1 MKLQHELPD
10 TFTNIAPMKTG
21 LLFIAL
27 LSATAINAQTD
38 TSKTEK
44 KIPVTFDGYVDA
56 YYAWSSPKPAVFGN
70 YVPGYYSFARRNE
83 ININHALLS
92 AHYKTDNVRANLGL
106 HAGTYVDANGPNMIY
121 EANAGFKLAKGLWVD
136 AGIMPSH
143 IGAETAISKDNATLT
158 RSIAA
163 EYSPYYETGVKLTYE
178 CGDKW
183 TFAGLFLN
191 GWQNV
196 YKYTNSIAGGTQITF
211 KPNDRVTLNSSTYY
225 GESPDYFSIP
235 FYSVPT
241 RFFHDFYFTW
251 KATDKIDFTGVFDI
265 GFQQQKMPTLT
276 RKDHWMTSALIS
288 RYAFSDKWKLA
299 ARGEYIN
306 DEFGVQ
312 VRFQNTMAYSLNL
325 DYSPYKN
332 VWLRAEGK
340 YLQSDYLGFFIPEK
354 DMLIVTGSL
363 AVAF

>member
-1 MKLQHELPD
+1 MKNLFLP
-10 TFTNIAPMKTG
+10 
-21 LLFIAL
+21 LAL
-27 LSATAINAQTD
+27 LCATALHAQTD
-38 TSKTEK
+38 SSKTEK
-44 KIPVTFDGYVDA
+44 KIPVTIDGYVDA
-56 YYAWSSPKPAVFGN
+56 YYTWSSPEFRYYQRNLPA
-70 YVPGYYSFARRNE
+70 YYSHARRNE
-83 ININHALLS
+83 ININHALLT

-106 HAGTYVDANGPNMIY
+106 HAGTYADANGPAMIY
-121 EANAGFKLAKGLWVD
+121 EANAGFKLAKGLWLD

-143 IGAETAISKDNATLT
+143 IGIETAISKDNATLT

-196 YKYTNSIAGGTQITF
+196 QKFTNSIAGGTQITF
-211 KPNDRVTLNSSTYY
+211 KPNDRLTFNSSTYY
-225 GESPDYFSIP
+225 GEAPP
-235 FYSVPT
+235 FYSLPYYQNIPS

-251 KATDKIDFTGVFDI
+251 KANDRFDLSALFDI
-265 GFQQQKMPTLT
+265 GFQQQVLPTQT
-276 RKDHWMTSALIS
+276 RKDQWMTSALIG
-288 RYAFSDKWKLA
+288 RYAFSEKWKMA

-306 DEFGVQ
+306 DPYATQ
-312 VRFQNTMAYSLNL
+312 VLFQNTMAYSLNL
-325 DYSPYKN
+325 DYNPYKN

-340 YLQSDYLGFFIPEK
+340 YMQSDYINLAFQSRE
-354 DMLIVTGSL
+354 MLIVTGSL

>member
-1 MKLQHELPD
+1 MKNLFLPL
-10 TFTNIAPMKTG
+10 A
-21 LLFIAL
+21 LFC
-27 LSATAINAQTD
+27 ATALNAQTD
-38 TSKTEK
+38 SSKTEK

-56 YYAWSSPKPAVFGN
+56 YYAWSSPKTTLFGN
-70 YVPGYYSFARRNE
+70 YIPGYYSHARRNE
-83 ININHALLS
+83 ININHALLT

-106 HAGTYVDANGPNMIY
+106 HAGTYASANGPDMVY

-143 IGAETAISKDNATLT
+143 IGIETAISKDNATLT

-196 YKYTNSIAGGTQITF
+196 YKSGNSIAGGTQITF
-211 KPNDRVTLNSSTYY
+211 KPNDRLTFNSSTYY
-225 GESPDYFSIP
+225 GESPDFISIP
-235 FYSVPT
+235 FYNVPT

-251 KATDKIDFTGVFDI
+251 KVNDKFDLSGLFDI

-276 RKDHWMTSALIS
+276 RKEKWMTSALIG

-299 ARGEYIN
+299 VRGEYIN
-306 DEFGVQ
+306 DEIGVQ
-312 VRFQNTMAYSLNL
+312 ARFQNTMASSLNL

-340 YLQSDYLGFFIPEK
+340 YLKSDYLGYFIPNS

-363 AVAF
+363 SVAF